1 MVKNLISRLSVLAV
15 LIVFMAACSKTSEYT
30 NVIPADATAVVS
42 LNLQSLADKAGL
54 NDKENE
60 AMMQKLTESIKS
72 GASAI
77 AFQQLEKILKD
88 PSESGLDFDA
98 PLYYFTSTS
107 FPYNALVGKV
117 SSADKAKASI
127 EAMVKE
133 QLCQPIEE
141 ADGYSFA
148 VVKGT
153 DLIAF
158 NETVALLVSTNGT
171 SQIEEVQKAIATL
184 IKQTAENSIAKNAGF
199 QKMLKQKTDIAFFAS
214 MAAVPDMYT
223 RQMNMGLPANVDPKE
238 VMLLGGLSFEKGK
251 LSAQIECFTE
261 NKEIEALLKK
271 QNEALKKLNT
281 SFLKNFPAS
290 TLAFFN
296 VGVNGEALYNNLLE
310 NEEFRNNV
318 SIAKA
323 AEVKNLF
330 GTFNGDISAGL
341 LNVDMMK
348 QAPTFLAY
356 ADVKNGEALKA
367 LYTNKQTIGLRKGED
382 ILQLN
387 ENEYVYKSKSM
398 NVFFG
403 IKEKQMYATN
413 DEMLYKSIGKAVDKS
428 IKDAAYA
435 SDMKGQNAFFVINME
450 AILELPVVKMMMGFA
465 GGEEYKMYANL
476 ASKVSYFEVCVSEV
490 SQVNLVLKDK
500 EVNAL
505 KQIVDFAKQFAGM

>member
-1 MVKNLISRLSVLAV
+1 MISRLSALAV
-15 LIVFMAACSKTSEYT
+15 LVVFLAACSKTSEYT
-30 NVIPADATAVVS
+30 HVIPADATAVVS
-42 LNLQSLADKAGL
+42 LNLQTLADKSGL

-60 AMMQKLTESIKS
+60 AMKQKITESIKS

-77 AFQQLEKILKD
+77 AFQQLEKIMKD
-88 PSESGLDFDA
+88 PSESGLDFKA
-98 PLYYFTSTS
+98 PLYYFTSIS
-107 FPYNALVGKV
+107 FPYNVLIGKV
-117 SSADKAKASI
+117 SSADKAKTSV

-141 ADGYSFA
+141 ADGYSFTVA
-148 VVKGT
+148 RGT
-153 DLIAF
+153 NLIAF
-158 NETVALLVSTNGT
+158 NETVVLLISTNGT
-171 SQIEEVQKAIATL
+171 SQLEEAKNSIATL
-184 IKQTAENSIAKNAGF
+184 FKQTAENSIAKNEGF
-199 QKMLKQKTDIAFFAS
+199 QKMLKQKGDITFFAS
-214 MAAVPDMYT
+214 MADMPDTYT
-223 RQMNMGLPANVDPKE
+223 RQLNIKLPASVTPKE
-238 VMLLGGLSFEKGK
+238 LMLLGGIGFEKGK
-251 LSAQIECFTE
+251 IATQVEFFTE
-261 NKEIEALLKK
+261 NKEVEALLKK

-296 VGVNGEALYNNLLE
+296 IGVNGEALYNNLLE

-330 GTFNGDISAGL
+330 STFNGDISIGL

-348 QAPTFLAY
+348 QAPTFVAY
-356 ADVKNGEALKA
+356 ADVTNGDALKA
-367 LYTNKQTIGLRKGED
+367 LYTNKKSIGLGRGED

-387 ENEYVYKSKSM
+387 ENEYVFKSKGI

-403 IKEKQMYATN
+403 VKEKQMYATN

-428 IKDAAYA
+428 IKDTAYA
-435 SDMKGQNAFFVINME
+435 SDMKGQMIFFVINME
-450 AILELPVVKMMMGFA
+450 AILELPVVKMVMGF

-476 ASKVSYFEVCVSEV
+476 ASKVSYFEVCSNSEAG
-490 SQVNLVLKDK
+490 QINLLLKDK